1 MTMTFDTYQTP
12 ELYHTNSYQGT
23 MTAIDAGDTATAL
36 YHTKSY

>member
-1 MTMTFDTYQTP
+1 MTYLLKNGWTLK
-12 ELYHTNSYQGT
+12 LYHTKSYQGT